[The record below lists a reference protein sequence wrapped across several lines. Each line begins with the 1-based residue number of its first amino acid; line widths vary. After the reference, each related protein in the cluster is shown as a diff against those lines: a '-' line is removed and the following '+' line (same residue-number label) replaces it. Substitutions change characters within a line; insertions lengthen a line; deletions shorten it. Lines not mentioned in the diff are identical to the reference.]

1 MSSHAGHNPRGLD
14 TIDLS
19 SKGSAIPQLIV
30 AGSTD
35 RISGT
40 QRPYDYFRKH
50 FDRGAPW
57 TLVMQN
63 KTPHC
68 CVINVKPLMMEW
80 LEATVVRGIRPDR
93 KANSYGFIRTAPETK
108 EGCPNL
114 FPPAVPIWC
123 DGTKDAWGGEN
134 WSVTTAIVGRRQ
146 SGSEGMKPA
155 GWLATS
161 DFAKH

>member
-1 MSSHAGHNPRGLD
+1 
-14 TIDLS
+14 
-19 SKGSAIPQLIV
+19 
-30 AGSTD
+30 
-35 RISGT
+35 
-40 QRPYDYFRKH
+40 
-50 FDRGAPW
+50 
-57 TLVMQN
+57 VMQN
-63 KTPHC
+63 KTPYC

-80 LEATVVRGIRPDR
+80 LEATVVRRIRPDG

-161 DFAKH
+161 DFAKHWLSFIRQGEHPITSLP